1 MPQHDDVTDA
11 HQREVIAFLTDPRT
25 HQGAEVTRI
34 DTHSAIVFLA
44 GPRVLKM
51 KRAVKFPFLDYS
63 TLEKRKQACEAEL
76 SVNRPYAPQIYR
88 GVACITR
95 EADGRLALN
104 GASDPVEY
112 AVDMVRFDEK
122 GTLDNLPASEITP
135 ALAKALGIAV
145 ACAHQKAP
153 LADGAAF
160 IAQLAQ
166 VIACNAQ
173 ELEASQGLFD
183 ADAIARLT
191 AASYAQLA
199 RVTPLLEQRGEKGH
213 VRRGHGDLHLGNIV
227 LIDAAPVLFDALE
240 FDPEMA
246 SGDVF
251 YDLAFLLM
259 DLWERGHCAAANIV
273 LNTYLASAGLEDHVE
288 ALAALP
294 LFLSLR
300 AAIRAKVTLARAERL
315 GADAKDNAKA
325 LQSAQDYFRLACTLI
340 APPPARLV
348 AIGGLSGTGK
358 SMLARGLAPHLGAV
372 PGAVIV
378 RSDVMRKHLFGVDET
393 QSLPAQAYTPDITAK
408 IYGIVAA
415 SAARIAQ
422 TGHAAIADAV
432 FAKADER
439 SLIASTAQAA
449 DVAFTGLMLVADV
462 ETRIARV
469 SRRTG
474 DASDADAAI
483 ALRQEQYEM
492 GPIDWIIIDAN
503 GAPDE
508 TLARARNALNEI
520 DSPPPHAAEG

>member
-1 MPQHDDVTDA
+1 MPQHDDVSDA

-25 HQGAEVTRI
+25 HQGVEVTRI
-34 DTHSAIVFLA
+34 DTHSAMVFLA

-95 EADGRLALN
+95 EVDGALALN
-104 GASDPVEY
+104 GAGNPVEY

-166 VIACNAQ
+166 VIAGNAQ

-191 AASYAQLA
+191 AASYAQLT
-199 RVTPLLEQRGEKGH
+199 RITPLLAQRGEKGH

-240 FDPEMA
+240 FDPKMA

-259 DLWERGHCAAANIV
+259 DLWERGHANAANIV
-273 LNTYLASAGLEDHVE
+273 LNTYLAEAGSENHCE

-315 GADAKDNAKA
+315 GANAKAKA

-378 RSDVMRKHLFGVDET
+378 RSDVMRKHLFGKAEMQT
-393 QSLPAQAYTPDITAK
+393 LPHDAYTPDITAK

-439 SLIASTAQAA
+439 SFIASTAQAA
-449 DVAFTGLMLVADV
+449 DVAFTGLMLMADV

-469 SRRTG
+469 SRRTN

-483 ALRQEQYEM
+483 ALRQEQYEL

-508 TLARARNALNEI
+508 TLARARKALDEI
-520 DSPPPHAAEG
+520 DASLPRAG